1 MPLMNRIAKFASS
14 PQGRKLLNRA
24 KDYAQ
29 SPQGRAKIA
38 KVQRRL
44 EARGAGAKRR

>member
-38 KVQRRL
+38 QVQRRL
-44 EARGAGAKRR
+44 EARGAGGKRR

>member
-1 MPLMNRIAKFASS
+1 MPFLNRIAKLANS

-38 KVQRRL
+38 QVQRRL
-44 EARGAGAKRR
+44 EARGAAAKRR